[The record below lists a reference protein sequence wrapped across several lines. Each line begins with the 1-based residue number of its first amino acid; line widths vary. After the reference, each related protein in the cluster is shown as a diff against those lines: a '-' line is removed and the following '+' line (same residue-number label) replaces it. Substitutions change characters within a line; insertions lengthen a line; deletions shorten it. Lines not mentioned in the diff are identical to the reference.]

1 MMIYVF
7 GDLRQLRSFEL
18 VRPSISPPHRL
29 RPLRANPAPVRPPSP
44 EPEPEP
50 WSIPIRRPPIIP
62 KPVHDLDKSSTSP
75 LSTNGIRFLPPNF
88 APVQSSLSSQSPSN
102 PGFRVNDANPRVTLS
117 SGCTDSFTSCSSS
130 ASRTSTTS
138 SDEVEIHISE
148 AFQDI
153 EPPYIGDDLIS
164 SSPVPSSW
172 QGESL
177 SNTPTPWVPH
187 LMGYN
192 ADSLPPASP
201 TSQHFPS
208 ATDNVVRIS
217 NARTSTTLDG
227 DEEKEKW
234 IPTATFIR
242 PFEYNE
248 WEEWDGQSGM
258 YTTEG
263 SLGGYGGGDEE
274 SRISRYVHPPRP
286 GQVESRTIGT
296 RVPVPLRETR
306 RGTVT
311 STKSSDQLGT
321 FDFDA
326 LPAFKG
332 VAPPTVTP
340 AVQRKPRYRACDA
353 SPPPPLNDETSFTEA
368 GRHGMLRAW
377 LVDLPKAVIRRTQ
390 GGCGAAKEVM
400 RDVLSR
406 SAGETSRR
414 NGGGDGVGGSYR
426 DTPEMEGGQ
435 LKFAAA
441 GEIYQDRGLDSF
453 SIGTVPRP
461 HHTSSKAKEKEKFDV
476 KQAKEGWRS
485 RWKRVLS
492 VPAFKSPLT
501 KILSPVVT
509 RAQWEVVVRSGI
521 LAFIISAI
529 IVGVLIAAPVP

>member
-18 VRPSISPPHRL
+18 VRPSISPPQRL
-29 RPLRANPAPVRPPSP
+29 RPIRANPAPVRPPSP

-62 KPVHDLDKSSTSP
+62 RPVHDPEKSSTSP
-75 LSTNGIRFLPPNF
+75 SSANGIRFLPPNL
-88 APVQSSLSSQSPSN
+88 APIQSSVSSQSPSN
-102 PGFRVNDANPRVTLS
+102 PGFRVNDANHRVTLS

-130 ASRTSTTS
+130 VSRTSTTS

-164 SSPVPSSW
+164 ASPVPSSW
-172 QGESL
+172 QAESL

-187 LMGYN
+187 LVGYN
-192 ADSLPPASP
+192 ADSIPPASP
-201 TSQHFPS
+201 ASQTFPS
-208 ATDNVVRIS
+208 TVDNVVWTS
-217 NARTSTTLDG
+217 NARTSTTLDI

-234 IPTATFIR
+234 APTATFIR

-263 SLGGYGGGDEE
+263 SLGGYGGGDEV
-274 SRISRYVHPPRP
+274 SRISHYVHPPRFEP
-286 GQVESRTIGT
+286 RPIGT
-296 RVPVPLRETR
+296 RVPVQVQGSR

-311 STKSSDQLGT
+311 STKGSDQFGT

-326 LPAFKG
+326 LPAFRG
-332 VAPPTVTP
+332 VAPPAVTP

-353 SPPPPLNDETSFTEA
+353 SPPPPLNDETSLTES
-368 GRHGMLRAW
+368 GQHGALRTW

-390 GGCGAAKEVM
+390 GGCGAAKEVR

-406 SAGETSRR
+406 SAGETSSR
-414 NGGGDGVGGSYR
+414 NGDLGGPYR
-426 DTPEMEGGQ
+426 DAPEIGGGQ
-435 LKFAAA
+435 LKHAVA
-441 GEIYQDRGLDSF
+441 GDNLGLNNFTFGAPPRS
-453 SIGTVPRP
+453 SHPHRTV
-461 HHTSSKAKEKEKFDV
+461 SEAKEKGKLDV

-509 RAQWEVVVRSGI
+509 RAQWEVVVRSGA
-521 LAFIISAI
+521 LAFIISCI